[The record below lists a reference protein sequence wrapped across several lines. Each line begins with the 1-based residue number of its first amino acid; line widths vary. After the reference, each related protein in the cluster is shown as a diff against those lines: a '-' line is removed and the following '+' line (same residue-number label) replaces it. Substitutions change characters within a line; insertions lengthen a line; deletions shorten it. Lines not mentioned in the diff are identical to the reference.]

1 MAGGSSWLSW
11 PSLLRT
17 LAGRVRL
24 SWRLLRDPG
33 VPLLTKSLPVVAV
46 LYLLSPLD
54 FLPDVLPILGQL
66 DDAGVLLIALEAF
79 LKLCPEPLVAHHRD
93 ALAGGRGFSPA
104 PQNAVVIDA
113 EFRREDPR

>member
-1 MAGGSSWLSW
+1 MAGGSTWLSW
-11 PSLLRT
+11 PTVMRA

-24 SWRLLRDPG
+24 SWRLFREPG
-33 VPLLTKSLPVVAV
+33 VPLLTKVLPVVAV

-54 FLPDVLPILGQL
+54 FLPDFVPILGQL
-66 DDAGVLLIALEAF
+66 DDAGVLLLAIEAF

-93 ALAGGRGFSPA
+93 ALAAGRAFTPA

-113 EFRREDPR
+113 EFRRDDQR